1 MSVENAQTN
10 GSFAATSTMSQ
21 TLKDVM
27 RSSPNWDQLS
37 DSQKESLEL
46 IAQRVARVL
55 IGDKDYR
62 EHWNDVAGYAMLGGE
77 NPKKTSM
84 PQVTLDL
91 TKALSGE

>member
-1 MSVENAQTN
+1 MSVENEKTN
-10 GSFAATSTMSQ
+10 GSFSATSTMSQ

-46 IAQRVARVL
+46 IAQRLARVL
-55 IGDKDYR
+55 IGDRDYR
-62 EHWNDVAGYAMLGGE
+62 EHWNDVATYAVLGGE
-77 NPKKTSM
+77 NPKKSSM

-91 TKALSGE
+91 SKALSGE